1 MLPGHLIAATG
12 AGGRWVA
19 VALLV
24 IAGAGVGAALMVSP
38 PIDAHA
44 AGWRLVIGLTLMFLP
59 APASRAGSFI
69 PADPVGVAVADHAGA
84 AVLLTL
90 RRALLSRRSGPD
102 SAKQQVVDDPAAP
115 QQLHLPQQHVGGRA
129 VPEGGGR

>member
-1 MLPGHLIAATG
+1 MTADRLLTGSCSGTLGHVWPISSPPAGRMPSTEGARVVPKAQRSSASPAASVLPGHLIAATG

-19 VALLV
+19 VALMV

-69 PADPVGVAVADHAGA
+69 PA
-84 AVLLTL
+84 
-90 RRALLSRRSGPD
+90 
-102 SAKQQVVDDPAAP
+102 
-115 QQLHLPQQHVGGRA
+115 
-129 VPEGGGR
+129 